1 MGFQKSSAAGK
12 KKKKSGGG
20 SSSSSKVKIS
30 SQTPIFGS
38 IEDGDD
44 EEFEF
49 VLRETPDSINER
61 NKNGWS
67 PLHQACFSD
76 RVDFAKKLVELVG
89 EENRVAYIN
98 APCKDGDTP
107 LHYAACQDAVSCV
120 EFLLDQEGIVL
131 EWKDLDEETA
141 IDVARPK
148 AKRLIKERLE
158 KIAAAAAA
166 AANKSSDE
174 VMMMTD

>member
-12 KKKKSGGG
+12 KKKKKSSG
-20 SSSSSKVKIS
+20 SSNSSSAVKIS

-38 IEDGDD
+38 IEDGDE
-44 EEFEF
+44 EEFDL
-49 VLRETPDSINER
+49 VLRENPDAISER

-76 RVDFAKKLVELVG
+76 RAEFARKLVELVG

-120 EFLLDQEGIVL
+120 EFLLYQKGTEL
-131 EWKDLDEETA
+131 EWKDLDGETA
-141 IDVARPK
+141 LDVARPK

-158 KIAAAAAA
+158 KIAT
-166 AANKSSDE
+166 NSSDE
-174 VMMMTD
+174 AVMMTM